1 MKKKQGSILFIFACL
16 FGHIVSAQ
24 INLGKDTSICD
35 GDSIVFSVSGP
46 YVKYLWNDGSTG
58 TTLKV
63 KKNGTYSVTGYD
75 YDPLTNLVV
84 NGNFQGGNSSFTSAY
99 NYNTVNIYTAG
110 DYQVTDNAAKA
121 HKDFTSCPDHSGTG
135 NMMVANGTST
145 LNQKLWCQN
154 VSVYPNTNYTMG
166 VWLSSATS
174 TYPAIMQFTFNGVA
188 PGTSF
193 KATPTVCSWNNF
205 KQNWNSGVSTSV
217 EICIINKNNSLD
229 GNDFMLDDVSFTRK
243 DTVKVL
249 DTVKVALNAKPIFDL
264 GTDKNICAATAAT
277 LDAGPSF
284 SYYSW
289 SNNTKGSTAS
299 SISVSTSGNY
309 AVEVTSNK
317 GCKNSDSI
325 NVTFSNKL
333 NVDLGKDT
341 ILCFGQNITLNAGA
355 GLSTYLWSTG
365 ENTATKT
372 VSTAGTYT
380 VNVTNSSN
388 CSGSG
393 SINIAID
400 PAINLAF
407 SAATASICSGASV
420 VLSPTLSGGTNPF
433 SYQWT
438 GPKTAL
444 SSSITTTIAG
454 SYNAIFTDSKGC
466 SASATIDVKTQ
477 TLPNVALIPNSMSM
491 CTGENKKIGYD
502 CGADY
507 NYQWSP
513 ITNTAPTFNPTT
525 SDAYKVIVS
534 NTQTTCKDSVVINV
548 IVHPKPQVDLLN
560 SIAPCEGTSTLISA
574 GITSIDLNYAWTKK
588 SFGAALQGNTS
599 SLLINSSDL
608 YTLTATNTDNCS
620 SSDSL
625 LATFKKKPSLSLL
638 GGIDTFI
645 LCSGNKQILDAGN
658 TSPGY
663 SFLWNNNSKTNKIT
677 VSAGGTYIVKVS
689 NGSCASSDTIVASE
703 ISLPQQV
710 LQAQNLPS
718 NFCFNEH
725 NALQLRSGISD
736 PQLKLR
742 WSTGD
747 TSTNILAQNPGTYTL
762 LISQKNCSSSDSIT
776 IFNYCENSFFVPNC
790 FTPNNDSHNDIFYP
804 YARNIEDYELL
815 VFNRWGEIIFKSN
828 NQTIGW
834 DGSYN
839 GQAAQEDVYVYKVL
853 YSVDLENG
861 KKSKKEQIG
870 HVLLLR

>member
-1 MKKKQGSILFIFACL
+1 MKEKQGFVVFILVCL
-16 FGHIVSAQ
+16 FGHIISAQ
-24 INLGKDTSICD
+24 IKLGKDTAICD
-35 GDSIVFSVSGP
+35 GDSILFSASGP
-46 YVKYLWNDGSTG
+46 YVKYLWSDGSNG
-58 TTLKV
+58 STLKV
-63 KKNGTYSVTGYD
+63 KKSGNYSVTGYN
-75 YDPLTNLVV
+75 YDPLTNLIA
-84 NGNFQGGNSSFTSAY
+84 NGDFQAGNSSFTSAY

-121 HKDFTSCPDHSGTG
+121 HKDFKSCPDRSGSG

-145 LNQKLWCQN
+145 LNQKLWCKN

-174 TYPAIMQFTFNGVA
+174 TFPAIMQFTFNGVA
-188 PGTSF
+188 PGASF
-193 KATPTVCSWNNF
+193 KATSTVCSWNNF
-205 KQNWNSGVSTSV
+205 KQNWNSGASTSV

-229 GNDFMLDDVSFTRK
+229 GNDFMLDDLSFTRK
-243 DTVKVL
+243 DTLKER
-249 DTVKVALNAKPIFDL
+249 DTVNVALNAKPSIDL
-264 GTDKNICAATAAT
+264 GKDKNMCAAAAAT

-309 AVEVTSNK
+309 AVEVTSSK

-341 ILCFGQNITLNAGA
+341 TICFGQSIKLDA
-355 GLSTYLWSTG
+355 GLGFSTYLWSSG
-365 ENTATKT
+365 ETTATKT
-372 VSTAGTYT
+372 VSTAGTYS
-380 VNVTNSSN
+380 VNVTNSSA

-400 PAINLAF
+400 PAIHLAF
-407 SAATASICSGASV
+407 NSATASICSGASV

-454 SYNAIFTDSKGC
+454 SYNAIFTDNKGC

-502 CGADY
+502 FGADY

-513 ITNTAPTFNPTT
+513 ITNTAPTFNPTA
-525 SDAYKVIVS
+525 SNSYKVIVS
-534 NTQTTCKDSVVINV
+534 NTKTTCKDSVVINV
-548 IVHPKPQVDLLN
+548 IVYAKPQVDLLN
-560 SIAPCEGTSTLISA
+560 SIAPCEGTSTLISVNNA
-574 GITSIDLNYAWTKK
+574 SINLNYAWTKK
-588 SFGAALQGNTS
+588 STGTALQGNAS
-599 SLLINSSDL
+599 SLLISSSDL
-608 YTLTATNTDNCS
+608 YTLTATSTDNCS

-625 LATFKKKPSLSLL
+625 LATFKTKPALSLL
-638 GGIDTFI
+638 GGADTVT
-645 LCSGNKQILDAGN
+645 LCNGSTRILDAGN
-658 TSPGY
+658 DLPGY
-663 SFLWNNNSKTNKIT
+663 SFLWNNNSKINKIT
-677 VSAGGTYIVKVS
+677 ISTSGTYIVKVS
-689 NGSCASSDTIVASE
+689 NGSCTTSDTIVATE
-703 ISLPQQV
+703 ITLPQQV
-710 LQAQNLPS
+710 LQAQNLPTT
-718 NFCFNEH
+718 FCFNEQS
-725 NALQLRSGISD
+725 ALQLRSGISD

-804 YARNIEDYELL
+804 YARNIEDYEGL